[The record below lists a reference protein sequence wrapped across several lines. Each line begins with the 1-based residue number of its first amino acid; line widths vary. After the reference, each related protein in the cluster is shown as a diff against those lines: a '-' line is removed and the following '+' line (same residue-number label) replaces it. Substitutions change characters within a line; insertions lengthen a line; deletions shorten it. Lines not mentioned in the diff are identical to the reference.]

1 MDLASILVYLD
12 SSRRSH
18 QHIAVSVVL
27 ASAFDA
33 HVHALHADPATQH
46 DCPSPDAEIVRRA
59 FLGVIEDAPIEG
71 SWHATHGDPVQRLV
85 HESRAVDL
93 LVLGQ
98 HTFLGKE
105 GDNLPALG
113 SCILAAGRPVLVIPA
128 HGWIRE
134 RPGRKVLVAWNGSRE
149 STRALR
155 DSLPLLRRASS
166 VELVH
171 FREHGTRNPHADHQ
185 PMHHQTHHET
195 HQRVRHEAH
204 QEAHQEP
211 HQEPHREAR
220 RERGAVGASPG
231 HADPDTCV
239 AHDTHDIPAQ
249 YALAWLARHGVTARA
264 LTCALG
270 AGQDAGDAILS
281 HASDTEA
288 DLIVSGAYGHGPWR
302 EAVFGGVT
310 RTLLRA
316 MTVPVMFSH

>member
-33 HVHALHADPATQH
+33 HVHALHADPATPH
-46 DCPSPDAEIVRRA
+46 DGPSSDAEVVRRA
-59 FLGVIEDAPIEG
+59 FLGVIEDAPVEG
-71 SWHATHGDPVQRLV
+71 SWHATHGDPAQRLV

-105 GDNLPALG
+105 GDNLAALG

-134 RPGRKVLVAWNGSRE
+134 RPGRAVLVAWNGSRE

-155 DSLPLLRRASS
+155 DSLPLLRRAGS
-166 VELVH
+166 VQLVH
-171 FREHGTRNPHADHQ
+171 FREHSARNRYADHQ
-185 PMHHQTHHET
+185 PAHHETHPTTHYETHHET
-195 HQRVRHEAH
+195 HTEAH
-204 QEAHQEP
+204 TEAHRQAS
-211 HQEPHREAR
+211 H
-220 RERGAVGASPG
+220 ERGF
-231 HADPDTCV
+231 ADP
-239 AHDTHDIPAQ
+239 APGPADNGTRVTQGTSVQ

-281 HASDTEA
+281 HASDTGA

-316 MTVPVMFSH
+316 MTVPVLFSH